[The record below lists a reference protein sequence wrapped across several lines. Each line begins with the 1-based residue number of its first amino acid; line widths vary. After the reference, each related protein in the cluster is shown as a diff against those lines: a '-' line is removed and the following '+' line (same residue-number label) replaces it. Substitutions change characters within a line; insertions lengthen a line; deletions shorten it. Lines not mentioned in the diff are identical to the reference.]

1 MMSSNILDL
10 LPIMLTGLGGLLVL
24 LIGVWPGVK
33 SSQPAYITTII
44 LLGLAIL
51 YVLRTDSSNPSE
63 FENLIRLGTVTTKYF
78 WALFCLFGE

>member
-33 SSQPAYITTII
+33 TSQPAYITTII

-51 YVLRTDSSNPSE
+51 YVLGDGSNPSE

-78 WALFCLFGE
+78 GLYFV